1 MIDRRKQCVKYSSI
15 VGYHKWHQPIIR
27 EKTDNILVH
36 NNGND
41 LTSNVIEISKV
52 TKENENNKNI

>member
-1 MIDRRKQCVKYSSI
+1 M
-15 VGYHKWHQPIIR
+15 R
-27 EKTDNILVH
+27 EKTHNILVH
-36 NNGND
+36 NNAND